1 MQVANANPEIKI
13 TGRHVAVTDAIVDY
27 ARKKVESLH
36 LDYPR
41 IIDAQVVLDVE
52 KYRHIA
58 EVLLHCSNH
67 ITIDAS
73 AETSDLYASI
83 DEAVGKIAQQMRKH
97 KTKIMR
103 QHRPRRAQTR
113 LIEEQILADEVNE
126 EPDNGAEPLVVRVIS
141 GNGVADQNVVG
152 AEQCAEAVCEGN
164 HAGLLPPR
172 SGAGDALDEGGDA
185 VGKAAEVDGAVVV
198 GHVVERAPAVLV
210 GRTHGRRQREG
221 EGRVRHG
228 GVVARREIVDVE
240 PSARERA
247 R

>member
-1 MQVANANPEIKI
+1 MQVANANPEIKV

-41 IIDAQVVLDVE
+41 IIDAQVILDVE

-58 EVLLHCSNH
+58 EVVLHCSNH

-103 QHRPRRAQTR
+103 QYRPRRGQVR
-113 LIEEQILADEVNE
+113 LIEEQVLPDDVAE
-126 EPDNGAEPLVVRVIS
+126 EENGAEPLVVRTEGYPVKPMF
-141 GNGVADQNVVG
+141 VD
-152 AEQCAEAVCEGN
+152 EAVLQLQMNTSQQFVVFLNAKSEKINVLYRRKQGN
-164 HAGLLPPR
+164 FGVI
-172 SGAGDALDEGGDA
+172 E
-185 VGKAAEVDGAVVV
+185 
-198 GHVVERAPAVLV
+198 PAF
-210 GRTHGRRQREG
+210 
-221 EGRVRHG
+221 
-228 GVVARREIVDVE
+228 
-240 PSARERA
+240 P
-247 R
+247 